1 MAKQEMCDSP
11 TQTRKKEAASKQFK
25 AQAKVGAAK

>member
-11 TQTRKKEAASKQFK
+11 IQTRNKEAASKPLK
-25 AQAKVGAAK
+25 AQAKIGVAK